1 MAVQHQKKRASM
13 RSDQHKST
21 YKFGLLVALLGGV
34 CLVIVAFVG
43 GCTDKK
49 SDVETAKPP
58 DQSQTENSKTVSA
71 QKQSDLLKLVGRWV
85 RMDGGYIIEIRN
97 VASDGKMDAA
107 YFNPRPINVSVAEA
121 SRTSTGAKVFIEL
134 QDQGYPGSTYTL
146 NYNPAEDSLVG
157 FYYQAAMKQNFDVVF
172 ARVK

>member
-1 MAVQHQKKRASM
+1 MAAHNQKNKKTSM

-34 CLVIVAFVG
+34 CLVIIAFVG

-58 DQSQTENSKTVSA
+58 VQSQAENSKTVSA

-85 RMDGGYIIEIRN
+85 RMDGGLCRE
-97 VASDGKMDAA
+97 
-107 YFNPRPINVSVAEA
+107 
-121 SRTSTGAKVFIEL
+121 
-134 QDQGYPGSTYTL
+134 
-146 NYNPAEDSLVG
+146 
-157 FYYQAAMKQNFDVVF
+157 
-172 ARVK
+172 